1 MGEMMAQ
8 VVRAATPLLMAVTFT
23 ALIAALGL
31 IGGGVALVWMHS
43 TGNTEFTL
51 VGSQFKS
58 ENVGVVGIF
67 CGAVL
72 GIISIRTLIKS
83 IERIATGEVNAS
95 GKKSR

>member
-83 IERIATGEVNAS
+83 IERSATGEVNAS